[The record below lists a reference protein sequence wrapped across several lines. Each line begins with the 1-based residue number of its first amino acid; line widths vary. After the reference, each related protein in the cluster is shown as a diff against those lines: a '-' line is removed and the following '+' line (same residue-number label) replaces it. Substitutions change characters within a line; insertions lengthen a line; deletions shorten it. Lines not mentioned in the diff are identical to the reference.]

1 MHFTSAI
8 NVTRLQFDY
17 QFTVINTLIKLTD
30 TLPKSYL
37 ENTKNMRAV
46 GLQQDVDGMIH
57 TAKTCELE
65 RIPSS
70 ILKCQSQV
78 QLSLVAIKSEMLCCQ
93 KERENLSNSVLND
106 RLHVK
111 IVEPH
116 LFSA

>member
-1 MHFTSAI
+1 MKIASPAVYRYYNNYKVKQSEHIFDK
-8 NVTRLQFDY
+8 RLFY
-17 QFTVINTLIKLTD
+17 YIIFI
-30 TLPKSYL
+30 S
-37 ENTKNMRAV
+37 TKNMRAV

-70 ILKCQSQV
+70 ILKCQSHEF
-78 QLSLVAIKSEMLCCQ
+78 KSEMLCCQ

-106 RLHVK
+106 KLHVQ
-111 IVEPH
+111 IVKLH

>member
-1 MHFTSAI
+1 
-8 NVTRLQFDY
+8 
-17 QFTVINTLIKLTD
+17 
-30 TLPKSYL
+30 
-37 ENTKNMRAV
+37 MRAV

-70 ILKCQSQV
+70 ILKCQSQFYHFKMKIAHITTASRMRLLLFHH
-78 QLSLVAIKSEMLCCQ
+78 QRELAISESSCRLGIINLKYSEILCCQ
-93 KERENLSNSVLND
+93 KEHQNLSNSVLND

-111 IVEPH
+111 IVKPH